1 MLGQAKP
8 YFTLILQSQDRAE
21 VEKAAEDYKRKNAGA
36 EVVID
41 SWRDHINH
49 LTDKPLW
56 RARAKIVE
64 QRTLLQQIL
73 YLITR

>member
-8 YFTLILQSQDRAE
+8 YFTLILQSEDRAQ
-21 VEKAAEDYKRKNAGA
+21 VDKAATEYKKKNPGA

-56 RARAKIVE
+56 RARVKIVE
-64 QRTLLQQIL
+64 QRSLVQQIL

>member
-8 YFTLILQSQDRAE
+8 YFTLILQSEDRTA
-21 VEKAAEDYKRKNAGA
+21 VEKAAQDYKKQNVGA

-49 LTDKPLW
+49 LSDKPLW

-64 QRTLLQQIL
+64 KRSLIEQII

>member
-8 YFTLILQSQDRAE
+8 YFTLILQSEDRAE
-21 VEKAAEDYKRKNAGA
+21 VEKAAQEYKKNNAGA

-56 RARAKIVE
+56 RARAKIIE
-64 QRTLLQQIL
+64 KRSLIQQII

>member
-8 YFTLILQSQDRAE
+8 YFTLILQSENRDE
-21 VEKAAEDYKRKNAGA
+21 VEKAAKDYKKQNAGA

-64 QRTLLQQIL
+64 KRNLIQQIM

>member
-8 YFTLILQSQDRAE
+8 YFTLILQSENRAE
-21 VEKAAEDYKRKNAGA
+21 VEKAAQEYKKHHVGA
-36 EVVID
+36 EVVVD

-56 RARAKIVE
+56 RARAKIVKQRNLIE
-64 QRTLLQQIL
+64 QII